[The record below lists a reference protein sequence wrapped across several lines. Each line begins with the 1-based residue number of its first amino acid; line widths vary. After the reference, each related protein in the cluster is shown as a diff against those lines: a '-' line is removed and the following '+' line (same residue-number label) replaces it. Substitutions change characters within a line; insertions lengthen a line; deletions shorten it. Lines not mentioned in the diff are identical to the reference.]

1 MKVLLDYRPESQVIF
16 VQFSEQKSAN
26 ILLLAIRVSALYY
39 RFCFVS
45 GANKESHK
53 RKTARIINVAEP
65 SEEDHPWLAGIIK
78 IVESNVPGK
87 TVEGYC
93 TGALIT
99 KRYN

>member
-1 MKVLLDYRPESQVIF
+1 MLRVNGSIKSSFNGYNSTNQLHKAN
-16 VQFSEQKSAN
+16 VQQEPKKYS
-26 ILLLAIRVSALYY
+26 I
-39 RFCFVS
+39 
-45 GANKESHK
+45 K
-53 RKTARIINVAEP
+53 RRTARIVNVAEP
-65 SEEDHPWLAGIIK
+65 SKENYPWLAGIIK